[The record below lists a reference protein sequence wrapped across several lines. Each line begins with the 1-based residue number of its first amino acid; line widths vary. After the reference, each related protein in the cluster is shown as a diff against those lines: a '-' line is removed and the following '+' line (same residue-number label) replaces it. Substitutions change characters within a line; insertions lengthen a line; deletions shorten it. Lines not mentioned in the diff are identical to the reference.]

1 MINVLIVDDDHLV
14 RKGFIAMMPWE
25 SYGMKVVGEA
35 GNGKKALEFMEGQ
48 IVDLLITDLAMP
60 MMSGIDLMKE
70 VKQRYPEMDMVV
82 LTFHQDFELIQDA
95 LRLGALDYITKVE
108 LEHEHL
114 DEVLRRVLERIR
126 EREKAIAD
134 SEQSGSPISMQNLHE
149 IGERWSMPDWM
160 MDERTFRHLL
170 DNTDQMNLSN
180 EQLERLFYV
189 AMDLWKRLF
198 GGEFLQ
204 DAVAGQQFA
213 GWDDWVSWL
222 MEVRSSAQEYNQSE
236 SYSSEVKSSIWK
248 AVNYIQR
255 ELQEDLHLPDV
266 AKRVNM
272 SRSYFSRCFRDIVGT
287 TFNDYVRDVRV
298 EHAKALLRQT
308 GKTISWI
315 ATQSGYPNEKYF
327 CRVFREVTGKL
338 PRDFR
343 KTENE
348 SKIQD
353 LTKSSSQVYIKR

>member
-25 SYGMKVVGEA
+25 SYGMRVVGEA

-48 IVDLLITDLAMP
+48 LVDLLITDLAMP
-60 MMSGIDLMKE
+60 VMSGIDLMKE

-108 LEHEHL
+108 LEHVQL

-126 EREKAIAD
+126 EREVLAAGD
-134 SEQSGSPISMQNLHE
+134 QSALREGENEPQPAGSPISMQNLHE
-149 IGERWSMPDWM
+149 IGERWSLPDWM
-160 MDERTFRHLL
+160 MDERAFRHLL
-170 DNTDQMNLSN
+170 DKTDQMKLSAV
-180 EQLERLFYV
+180 QLERLFYV
-189 AMDLWKRLF
+189 ALDHWRRLF

-204 DAVAGQQFA
+204 DTFVGRQYTA
-213 GWDDWVSWL
+213 WSDWVAWL
-222 MEVRSSAQEYNQSE
+222 VEARTAAQEYNQTEGYSE
-236 SYSSEVKSSIWK
+236 EVKASIWK
-248 AVNYIQR
+248 AVNFIQR
-255 ELQEDLHLPDV
+255 ELQEDIHLPNV

-327 CRVFREVTGKL
+327 CRVFREVTGIL

-343 KTENE
+343 KKEIE
-348 SKIQD
+348 SKMQG
-353 LTKSSSQVYIKR
+353 